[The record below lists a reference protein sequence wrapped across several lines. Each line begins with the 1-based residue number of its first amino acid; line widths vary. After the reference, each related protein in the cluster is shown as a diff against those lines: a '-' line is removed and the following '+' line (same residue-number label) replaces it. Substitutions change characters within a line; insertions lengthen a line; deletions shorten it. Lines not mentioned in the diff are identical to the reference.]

1 MSLRQQVTPPRPL
14 AAGDVVAAHSVD
26 LGEWTA
32 AQIIGLNA
40 DSQTAAVLELDW
52 SGPEPSSVADLG
64 DVTPLKLTHHSWNGT
79 LSLCNHEWVLPRSHK
94 VIGAT
99 RLLHDGP
106 ANSWA
111 TGWHLGDQLARQRRW
126 DRGVIEDPVV
136 PWKAEYTGATVNES
150 FSRPAAPRPEIMHLT
165 IRDIDSLDCAQLV
178 QRFPALTWLHLYGR
192 LGLLSHA
199 DDLNQLTSL
208 QRLGIVDLFGMTQKD
223 CLRPPRLPKLESVD
237 LYGIPAEYAAA
248 MRKAWRPEIPAG
260 TFVSIRRTRN
270 PEWIEE
276 NRNNPLRDWDGRE
289 QISAATYKK
298 AVAQYRTTR
307 KAVIEACA
315 EEPADVRPTRMEGI
329 GRAYGEAFNQLDQ
342 RSGFIETVEREELF
356 EALDHI
362 MNEAE
367 ALHGPSSENARSS
380 LISGVESVREW

>member
-1 MSLRQQVTPPRPL
+1 M
-14 AAGDVVAAHSVD
+14 VAAHSVD

-32 AQIIGLNA
+32 AQVVRLNA

-64 DVTPLKLTHHSWNGT
+64 DVAPLKLTHHSWNGT
-79 LSLCNHEWVLPRSHK
+79 LSFCNHEWVLPRSHK

-99 RLLHDGP
+99 RLLHGGP

-111 TGWHLGDQLARQRRW
+111 SGWHLGDQLARQRRW
-126 DRGVIEDPVV
+126 DRGVHEDPVV
-136 PWKAEYTGATVNES
+136 PWKVECTGEKVNELL
-150 FSRPAAPRPEIMHLT
+150 SRPAAPRSEVMHLT

-178 QRFPALTWLHLYGR
+178 QRFPALTRLHLSGR

-199 DDLNQLTSL
+199 DDLCQLISL
-208 QRLGIVDLFGMTQKD
+208 QRISIVDLLGMTKED
-223 CLRPPRLPKLESVD
+223 CLKPLRVSELESVD
-237 LYGIPAEYAAA
+237 LYGIPAGYASV
-248 MRKAWRPEIPAG
+248 MRKTWHPEIPAG
-260 TFVSIRRTRN
+260 TFVSIHRARK
-270 PEWIEE
+270 PEWVEE

-289 QISAATYKK
+289 QISATTYKR

-307 KAVIEACA
+307 RAVIEAFA
-315 EEPADVRPTRMEGI
+315 EEPADTRPARMEEI
-329 GRAYGEAFNQLDQ
+329 GRFYGEAFNQLDQ

-367 ALHGPSSENARSS
+367 ALHGPSVENARGS
-380 LISGVESVREW
+380 LISGVESVRDW